1 MEKLNTD
8 FPQANYT
15 LWLEQLKK
23 DLKTDDLSK
32 ILSSRVESLE
42 VQNLGSSEANSES
55 LFVGHLRRPHHP
67 EFAFANDWEKG
78 VILATDDLLVA
89 NKSALQHLEQGAS
102 ALCFEGIG
110 ISNQEELILT
120 LRGVLPEA
128 VSLHFDCGEGSP
140 ALLFMLADEF
150 ARRPLK
156 RDLLTGSVTF
166 DIPGQLLRT
175 GAFFHD
181 QHTDFSVLNSM
192 IDQGKAALPRF
203 KFVVHDA
210 RIYAESGASVVQELA
225 FSLAAFAEYAENL
238 YRGENPEAVL
248 EAAQIRLSIGSDY
261 FLQLAKFRAMR
272 LLWAMLLEAYKL
284 DATKLPL
291 EIEAIT
297 TLRNKTIADPYTNLI
312 RATTESMAAVMAGV
326 DRLFVLPHDVL
337 YAQNTAN
344 SRRLALNIQ
353 HLLQEESRLDKV
365 LDPASGSWYIDGLT
379 RQLVEQSWA
388 LFCRVQELGGFFS
401 AVRTGFMQE
410 EIRKSAGE
418 LRKMVMS
425 RKRPIVGTSVFAE
438 AHKNLPEA
446 LPQTRDPLSK
456 IPEVKQLEPWR
467 EAEAFERL
475 RRHLHRHFGKKAFL
489 VCFGEA
495 SKSAAR
501 AGFAADFLALAGIVS
516 VRGNRNVN
524 PEDQLQSRDALNAGL
539 IVLCAGDDDYLPL
552 VEELFPKA
560 RPDAPVWVA
569 GKPADEPRL
578 KALGIQQFIFI
589 GCNVESVFA
598 PFLEQYSPLSPNA

>member
-1 MEKLNTD
+1 MEKPNTD

-42 VQNLGSSEANSES
+42 IPNLGQSEAQGDS
-55 LFVGHLRRPHHP
+55 LFVGHLRRSHHP

-78 VILATDDLLVA
+78 VVLPTDDLIVA

-140 ALLFMLADEF
+140 ALLFMLTDEF
-150 ARRPLK
+150 ARRPLN
-156 RDLLTGSVTF
+156 RDTLSGSVTF

-181 QHTDFSVLNSM
+181 QQTDFSVLNSM
-192 IDQGKAALPRF
+192 LDQGRSVLPRF

-210 RIYAESGASVVQELA
+210 RIYAESGATVVQELA
-225 FSLAAFAEYAENL
+225 FSLAAFAEYAGNL
-238 YRGENPEAVL
+238 QHGNNPEAVL
-248 EAAQIRLSIGSDY
+248 GSAQIRMSIGADY

-284 DATKLPL
+284 DSTKSPL

-312 RATTESMAAVMAGV
+312 RATTESMSAVMAGV
-326 DRLFVLPHDVL
+326 DRLFVLPHDIL
-337 YAQNTAN
+337 FNENTAN

-379 RQLVEQSWA
+379 RQIVEQSWS

-401 AVRTGFMQE
+401 AVRTGFLQDE
-410 EIRKSAGE
+410 TRKSAAE
-418 LRKMVMS
+418 LRKSVMS

-438 AHKNLPEA
+438 AQVNIPEA
-446 LPQTRDPLSK
+446 LPPTRDPLSK

-489 VCFGEA
+489 VCFGDA

-501 AGFAADFLALAGIVS
+501 AGFTADFLALAGVVS
-516 VRGNRNVN
+516 VKGDRSIK
-524 PEDQLQSRDALNAGL
+524 PEDQLQSREALKAGL

-569 GKPADEPRL
+569 GKPADEAGL
-578 KALGIQQFIFI
+578 KALGIQQFIFL
-589 GCNVESVFA
+589 GCNVETVFG